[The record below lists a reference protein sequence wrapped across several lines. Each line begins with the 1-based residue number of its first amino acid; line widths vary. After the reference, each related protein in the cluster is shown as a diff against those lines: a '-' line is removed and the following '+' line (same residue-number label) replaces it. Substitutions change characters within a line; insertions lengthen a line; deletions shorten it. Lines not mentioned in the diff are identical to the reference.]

1 MGTGKKIFNNFS
13 ADSLRSSTS
22 PDLGIGNTPHLFL
35 LLIEA
40 LRYCGKLEFDDSG
53 KLKGFQIAT
62 DDSLKALNDEIN
74 ELANLALEND
84 CDITWTGFEGQ
95 AKKADECS
103 VFALAFE
110 GHSFKPESAVSFVQI
125 NGFAAMRLIDDAIT
139 VAKSTGIS
147 LHFVECLAEAS
158 LYLAQAASIQKDQ
171 YRLSAERTEAIR
183 KDAEFTEN
191 QRKKAAQNAEKRH
204 AKDPKRSEKDF
215 IFDCWKLW
223 QEKPQ
228 QYKSKAA
235 FARAML
241 DKCEHIVSQKKIEDW
256 CREWESASK
265 NGTLQAE

>member
-1 MGTGKKIFNNFS
+1 MGNPLFKNFS
-13 ADSLRSSTS
+13 VDYLRSSAI
-22 PDLGIGNTPHLFL
+22 PDVGIGHTPNLFL
-35 LLIEA
+35 LLFEA
-40 LRYCGKLEFDDSG
+40 LRYCSTLAFGDDGKPIRY
-53 KLKGFQIAT
+53 QVAN

-84 CDITWTGFEGQ
+84 CDITWTGFEGR

-103 VFALAFE
+103 EFALAFE

-171 YRLSAERTEAIR
+171 YRLSAERIESIR

-191 QRKKAAQNAEKRH
+191 QRKKSAQNAAKRH
-204 AKDPKRSEKDF
+204 ASDPKQDDKGF
-215 IFDCWKLW
+215 VFDCWKLW

-228 QYKSKAA
+228 HYKSKAA

-241 DKCEHIVSQKKIEDW
+241 DKCEHLVSQKKIEDW
-256 CREWESASK
+256 CRQWESASK